1 MRNLVLLIWKNYF
14 FFLFLL
20 LEALCIS
27 LIVQN
32 NNFQRASFINSSNA
46 ISANLLQISAGVS
59 EYFNLRNTNDQLVKE
74 NAELHARLSESIS
87 SITNNE
93 DSVKTSYQDP
103 LKKTVYRQKYTYT
116 SAKVVNNS
124 TNRRNNFLTLDKGSK
139 QGIKK
144 KKRRRSPTRSPLR

>member
-74 NAELHARLSESIS
+74 NAELRLHLMESIS
-87 SITNNE
+87 AVKNDQ
-93 DSVKTSYQDP
+93 DSLQTSFQDP
-103 LKKTVYRQKYTYT
+103 IKKTVYVY
-116 SAKVVNNS
+116 
-124 TNRRNNFLTLDKGSK
+124 F
-139 QGIKK
+139 
-144 KKRRRSPTRSPLR
+144 